1 MTRAS
6 SVKEIVDEW
15 WKYAKPSYNYC
26 FKAEKE
32 KLEELIHAHLAALSS
47 DEARMRAA
55 EAWAAAWKQA
65 AKKKRG
71 QIADVLARI
80 AWTLQEN
87 QQSVDV
93 LTQKLIS
100 AEAQAE
106 RLAGACQGLLEQV
119 RHDNENEAT
128 HHAVADGFD
137 ASEFG
142 AYMPSAWHKGHA
154 ALADNEGD

>member
-32 KLEELIHAHLAALSS
+32 KLEELIHAHLATLSS

-55 EAWAAAWKQA
+55 EA
-65 AKKKRG
+65 R
-71 QIADVLARI
+71 
-80 AWTLQEN
+80 
-87 QQSVDV
+87 
-93 LTQKLIS
+93 
-100 AEAQAE
+100 AE

-119 RHDNENEAT
+119 RHDNESEAT

-154 ALADNEGD
+154 ALDDAESCVSAQGNDNEGD

>member
-1 MTRAS
+1 MPHHEYLDCLDMQET
-6 SVKEIVDEW
+6 SVAELR
-15 WKYAKPSYNYC
+15 
-26 FKAEKE
+26 KALFEQGKR
-32 KLEELIHAHLAALSS
+32 LA
-47 DEARMRAA
+47 AA
-55 EAWAAAWKQA
+55 EAGASA
-65 AKKKRG
+65 
-71 QIADVLARI
+71 VLARI

-100 AEAQAE
+100 AEQRAE

-119 RHDNENEAT
+119 RHDNESEAT

-154 ALADNEGD
+154 ALDDAESCASAQGNEGERLDCNCHT